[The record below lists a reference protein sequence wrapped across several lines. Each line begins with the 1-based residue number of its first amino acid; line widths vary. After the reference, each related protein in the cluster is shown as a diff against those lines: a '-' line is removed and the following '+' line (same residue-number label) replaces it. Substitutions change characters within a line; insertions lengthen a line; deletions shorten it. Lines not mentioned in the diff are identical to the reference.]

1 VILLINEKKVTLTG
15 KIVHRTCIHCLNFEI
30 EFNQLLKMKLKKIT
44 DCIEEI
50 APLAFQEEYD
60 NSGLLIG
67 SPGMDVQKVLIT
79 VDVTE
84 EIMDEAIAKSCNLVI
99 SHHPLIFKGLKR
111 LTGAHFTERITMTA
125 IKNGIAVYATHTNLD
140 NASEGLNKTLITKMG
155 VKNPSILSPVKGA
168 LGKLVTFCPVE
179 FADKVRQS
187 LFDAGA
193 GRIGNYDLC
202 SYNIRGQGTFR
213 ASDNTNPFVGEK
225 NKIHFEDEV
234 RIEVIFPTHLEK
246 ELIAALLAVHP
257 YEEVAYDLYPL
268 TNAFAKMG
276 AGMIGELES
285 EMDEKAF
292 LQKIKELI
300 HIPVVRHSA
309 LLNRG
314 IKRVAVCG
322 GSGVFLLPEAKKAGA
337 HIFLT
342 GDIKYHD
349 FFEAQNEIILADIG
363 HFESEQFSKDL
374 IYSLL
379 KEKFPTFA
387 FLLAESDSNP
397 VKYF

>member
-1 VILLINEKKVTLTG
+1 
-15 KIVHRTCIHCLNFEI
+15 
-30 EFNQLLKMKLKKIT
+30 MKLTEIT

-67 SPGMDVQKVLIT
+67 TPDMDVHKVLIT

-84 EIMDEAIAKSCNLVI
+84 EIMDEAIAKNCNLVI

-111 LTGAHFTERITMTA
+111 ITGVHYTERITMTA
-125 IKNGIAVYATHTNLD
+125 ITHGIAVYATHTNLD

-179 FADKVRQS
+179 FADRVRQS

-193 GRIGNYDLC
+193 GRIGNYDRC
-202 SYNIRGQGTFR
+202 SYNIQGQGTFR

-225 NKIHFEDEV
+225 NKIHYEDEV
-234 RIEVIFPTHLEK
+234 RIEVIFPTYLEK
-246 ELIAALLAVHP
+246 QLIAALLAVHP

-268 TNAFAKMG
+268 TNTFPKMG
-276 AGMIGELES
+276 AGMIGDLES
-285 EMDEKAF
+285 EMDEKVF
-292 LQKIKELI
+292 LEKTKELLQ
-300 HIPVVRHSA
+300 IPVIRHSS
-309 LLNRG
+309 LLKRR

-322 GSGVFLLPEAKKAGA
+322 GSGVFLLPAAQKAGA

-349 FFEAQNEIILADIG
+349 FFETGNGIILADIG
-363 HFESEQFSKDL
+363 HFESEQFSKEL

-387 FLLAESDSNP
+387 FLLAENDSNP